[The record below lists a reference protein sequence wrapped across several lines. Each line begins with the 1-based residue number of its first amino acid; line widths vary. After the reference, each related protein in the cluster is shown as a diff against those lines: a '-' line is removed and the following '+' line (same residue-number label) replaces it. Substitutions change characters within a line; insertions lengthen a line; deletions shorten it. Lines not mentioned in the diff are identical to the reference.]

1 MGLFQSISYYL
12 RIGSNNYLRYTYH
25 DADIKEREKKKQQE
39 RKEKDNL
46 CHI

>member
-25 DADIKEREKKKQQE
+25 DADIKEREKKPKQK
-39 RKEKDNL
+39 KELSRLK
-46 CHI
+46 